1 MKVGADRQDKVDDH
15 WIPVLKYTHILY
27 IYIMDKFTHISSQ
40 GAAPNHNSELYMY
53 VSLRKGAYGGRA
65 CCPWKDSSLPQR
77 PPSAI
82 HNAIG
87 FDGHCLQRFFLR
99 IRDEN
104 KIMEIDEITCLYYY
118 MLSDHSSAFEFRS
131 NHLLWRVQAHDLAS
145 SKPCS
150 PWKVWES

>member
-1 MKVGADRQDKVDDH
+1 MDTCIEIH
-15 WIPVLKYTHILY
+15 THIIY
-27 IYIMDKFTHISSQ
+27 IYLYIMDKFTHISSQ

-77 PPSAI
+77 PSSAI

-87 FDGHCLQRFFLR
+87 FDGHCLQRFFSSKA

-131 NHLLWRVQAHDLAS
+131 NHLLWRVQAHVLAS

-150 PWKVWES
+150 PWKVWEP